1 MSNVLLMNYNDYI
14 ENSKNIKEYK
24 KGKKN
29 KISENNFIIPDF
41 SEFIFILQN
50 NYNLN
55 QLKKIAKHYKI
66 KVSGNKNELNNRIY
80 SHLVTYYYSSI
91 IQKNA
96 RRYIIQKFIKL
107 NNHSIIKKKECVNDT
122 DFLTMEDLSDLPIY
136 KFFTYFDTQ
145 DQKLYG
151 FDIISIYNLFKKSRT
166 EKQDF
171 VNNPYT
177 NMKFP
182 SELFVNINQF
192 IKLSKI
198 IGFSV
203 NLNSIDEENEHTI
216 DEDDIEG
223 RVKEIFHTIDSHGNY
238 TSSSWFTELNNRQL
252 VKFIKELQDIW
263 CYRAQLS
270 EETKRNI
277 CPPHG
282 NPFRSSFISQRPIQL
297 LTVNDSFL
305 QKFTVEIIENMI
317 NHSIDRDSSALG
329 CFYVLGA
336 LTLVSPDAANSLS
349 WLYQSVIHI

>member
-1 MSNVLLMNYNDYI
+1 MSNVLLMNYNNYI

-24 KGKKN
+24 KAKKN
-29 KISENNFIIPDF
+29 KISESNFTIPEC

-66 KVSGNKNELNNRIY
+66 KLSGNKNELNNRIY
-80 SHLVTYYYSSI
+80 SHLMTYYYSSI

-96 RRYIIQKFIKL
+96 RKYIIQKYIKL
-107 NNHSIIKKKECVNDT
+107 NNHSIIKKKECLNDT
-122 DFLTMEDLSDLPIY
+122 DFLTMENLSDLPIY
-136 KFFTYFDTQ
+136 KFFTYFDRQ

-151 FDIISIYNLFKKSRT
+151 FDIISIYNLFIKSKR
-166 EKQDF
+166 EKQDY

-177 NMKFP
+177 NIKFP
-182 SELFVNINQF
+182 SELFIRINNF
-192 IKLSKI
+192 IKLSKML
-198 IGFSV
+198 GFSI

-223 RVKEIFHTIDSHGNY
+223 RIKEIFNTIDSHGNY
-238 TSSSWFTELNNRQL
+238 TCSSWFTELNNRQL

-263 CYRAQLS
+263 CYRAQLT
-270 EETKRNI
+270 EETKRKV

-282 NPFRSSFISQRPIQL
+282 NPFRSSYITHRPIQL
-297 LTVNDSFL
+297 LNINDTFL
-305 QKFTVEIIENMI
+305 QKFTIEVIENMI

-329 CFYVLGA
+329 CLYVLGA